1 MDPMAEQTE
10 KGVIMDLKLK
20 DKVVLVT
27 GGTGG
32 IGTAIVKGFLAEG
45 AKVAFSSTKQEKID
59 ALLPKLGAAEGQ
71 VAGFVADLNK
81 EEDIKNFVEGAKAHF
96 GTIDI
101 LVPNAGYEGQ
111 AHPVQ
116 DMTLE
121 LFEKT
126 YMLNV
131 FAVMLTMKYAA
142 PTLIE
147 KGSGSVVVIASAAA
161 YEPTA
166 GNSAYVSS
174 KYAVAGL
181 TKCIAMELGPQGI
194 HVNYVCPGPVDTP
207 MMLRIEQDFFGDS
220 MTHEEAMAMLAGQY
234 AMDKRYAKPE
244 ELEGLGCKLITICG
258 KDTKTDGLRA
268 RPLLLLSTFIS
279 AAPMRGC
286 TCCMARM
293 SDMPNDTRRRM
304 DRRH

>member
-1 MDPMAEQTE
+1 
-10 KGVIMDLKLK
+10 MDLKLK

-45 AKVAFSSTKQEKID
+45 AKVAFSSTRQEKID
-59 ALLPKLGAAEGQ
+59 ALLPQLGAAEGQ
-71 VAGFVADLNK
+71 VAGFVADMSK
-81 EEDIKNFVEGAKAHF
+81 EEDIKNFVDNAKAAF

-101 LVPNAGYEGQ
+101 VVPNAGYEGK

-116 DMTLE
+116 DMTLD
-121 LFEKT
+121 LFEQT

-131 FAVMLTMKYAA
+131 FSVMLLMKYAA

-147 KGSGSVVVIASAAA
+147 KQSGAVVVVASAAA

-166 GNSAYVSS
+166 GNSV
-174 KYAVAGL
+174 
-181 TKCIAMELGPQGI
+181 

-207 MMLRIEQDFFGDS
+207 MMLRIERDFFGDS
-220 MTHEEAMAMLAGQY
+220 MTHEQAMEMLAGTY

-244 ELEGLGCKLITICG
+244 EVANAVLYLASEVSSHTAGMGMHVDSKV
-258 KDTKTDGLRA
+258 
-268 RPLLLLSTFIS
+268 S
-279 AAPMRGC
+279 A
-286 TCCMARM
+286 
-293 SDMPNDTRRRM
+293 PN
-304 DRRH
+304 

>member
-1 MDPMAEQTE
+1 MNLHLE
-10 KGVIMDLKLK
+10 

-45 AKVAFSSTKQEKID
+45 AKVAFSSTSQEKID
-59 ALLPKLGAAEGQ
+59 KLIPTLNAKEGQ
-71 VAGFVADLNK
+71 VAGFVADMNK
-81 EEDIKNFVEGAKAHF
+81 EEDIKNLVENAKAHF
-96 GTIDI
+96 GTLDVI
-101 LVPNAGYEGQ
+101 VPNAGYEGK

-116 DMTLE
+116 DMELE

-131 FAVMLTMKYAA
+131 FSVMLLMKYAA

-147 KGSGSVVVIASAAA
+147 KKSGAVVVVASAAA

-181 TKCIAMELGPQGI
+181 TKCVAMELGPVGV

-207 MMLRIEQDFFGDS
+207 MMLRIEKDFFGDS
-220 MTHEEAMAMLAGQY
+220 MTHEEAMAMLAGAY

-244 ELEGLGCKLITICG
+244 EVANAVIYLASDVAAHTAGMGMHVDSKV
-258 KDTKTDGLRA
+258 
-268 RPLLLLSTFIS
+268 S
-279 AAPMRGC
+279 A
-286 TCCMARM
+286 
-293 SDMPNDTRRRM
+293 PN
-304 DRRH
+304 

>member
-1 MDPMAEQTE
+1 MN
-10 KGVIMDLKLK
+10 LKLK
-20 DKVVLVT
+20 DKVVLIT

-32 IGTAIVKGFLAEG
+32 IGTAIVKAYLAEG
-45 AKVAFSSTKQEKID
+45 AKVAFSSTSQAKID
-59 ALLPKLGAAEGQ
+59 ALLPTLEGD
-71 VAGFVADLNK
+71 VAGFVADMNR
-81 EEDIKNFVEGAKAHF
+81 EEDIKAFVENAKAKF

-101 LVPNAGYEGQ
+101 VVPNAGYEGK

-121 LFEKT
+121 LFQQT

-131 FAVMLTMKYAA
+131 FSVMLLMKYAA

-147 KGSGSVVVIASAAA
+147 KKSGAVVVVASAAA

-181 TKCIAMELGPQGI
+181 TKCVAMELGPNGI

-207 MMLRIEQDFFGDS
+207 MMLRIEKDFFGDS
-220 MTHEEAMAMLAGQY
+220 MTHEEAMAMLAGTY

-244 ELEGLGCKLITICG
+244 EVANAVLY
-258 KDTKTDGLRA
+258 
-268 RPLLLLSTFIS
+268 LSSEVS
-279 AAPMRGC
+279 AHTAGMGMHVDSKVSAP
-286 TCCMARM
+286 
-293 SDMPNDTRRRM
+293 N
-304 DRRH
+304 

>member
-1 MDPMAEQTE
+1 
-10 KGVIMDLKLK
+10 MDLKLK

-32 IGTAIVKGFLAEG
+32 IGSAIVKGYIGEG
-45 AKVAFSSTKQEKID
+45 AKVAFSSTSQAKID
-59 ALLPKLGAAEGQ
+59 ALLPTLGAAEGQ
-71 VAGFVADLNK
+71 AAGFVADMTR
-81 EEDIKNFVEGAKAHF
+81 EEDIKALVDKVKAHF

-101 LVPNAGYEGQ
+101 VIPNAGYEGK

-116 DMTLE
+116 DMTLD
-121 LFEKT
+121 LFEQT

-131 FAVMLTMKYAA
+131 FAVMLTLKYTA
-142 PTLIE
+142 PILLE
-147 KGSGSVVVIASAAA
+147 KKSGSVVVVASAAA

-181 TKCIAMELGPQGI
+181 TKCVALELGPAGI

-207 MMLRIEQDFFGDS
+207 MMLRIEKDFFGDS
-220 MTHEEAMAMLAGQY
+220 MTHEEAMAMLAGNY

-244 ELEGLGCKLITICG
+244 EIANAVLY
-258 KDTKTDGLRA
+258 
-268 RPLLLLSTFIS
+268 LSSELASHTAGMGMHIDSKVS
-279 AAPMRGC
+279 A
-286 TCCMARM
+286 T
-293 SDMPNDTRRRM
+293 S
-304 DRRH
+304 

>member
-1 MDPMAEQTE
+1 
-10 KGVIMDLKLK
+10 MDLKLK
-20 DKVVLVT
+20 DKVVLIT

-32 IGTAIVKGFLAEG
+32 IGTAIVKGYLAEG
-45 AKVAFSSTKQEKID
+45 AKVAFSSTSQAKID
-59 ALLPKLGAAEGQ
+59 ALLPTLEGD
-71 VAGFVADLNK
+71 VAGFVADMNK
-81 EEDIKNFVEGAKAHF
+81 EEDIKAFVESAKAKF

-101 LVPNAGYEGQ
+101 VVPNAGYEGK

-121 LFEKT
+121 LFQQT

-131 FAVMLTMKYAA
+131 FSVMLLMKYAA

-147 KGSGSVVVIASAAA
+147 KKSGAVVVVASAAA

-181 TKCIAMELGPQGI
+181 TKCVAMELGPNGI

-207 MMLRIEQDFFGDS
+207 MMLRIEKDFFGDT
-220 MTHEEAMAMLAGQY
+220 MTHEEAMAMLAGTY

-244 ELEGLGCKLITICG
+244 EVANAVLY
-258 KDTKTDGLRA
+258 
-268 RPLLLLSTFIS
+268 LSSEVS
-279 AAPMRGC
+279 AHTAGMGMHVDSKVSAP
-286 TCCMARM
+286 
-293 SDMPNDTRRRM
+293 N
-304 DRRH
+304 

>member
-1 MDPMAEQTE
+1 MPEGLQGLTVKE
-10 KGVIMDLKLK
+10 VSESTIRRRNVHIDLKLK
-20 DKVVLVT
+20 DKVVLVS

-45 AKVAFSSTKQEKID
+45 AKVAFSSTSQAKID
-59 ALLPKLGAAEGQ
+59 ALIPTLGAAEGQ
-71 VAGFVADLNK
+71 VAGFVADMNQ
-81 EEDIKNFVEGAKAHF
+81 EDDIKNFVEGAKAHF

-101 LVPNAGYEGQ
+101 VVPNAGYEGK

-131 FAVMLTMKYAA
+131 FAVMLMLKYEA

-147 KGSGSVVVIASAAA
+147 KKSGAVVVIASAAA

-181 TKCIAMELGPQGI
+181 TKCVAMELGPMGI
-194 HVNYVCPGPVDTP
+194 HVNYICPGPVDTP
-207 MMLRIEQDFFGDS
+207 MMLRIEKDFFGDT
-220 MTHEEAMAMLAGQY
+220 MTHEEAMAMLAGNY

-244 ELEGLGCKLITICG
+244 EIANAVLYLASEVSSHTAGMGMHIDSKV
-258 KDTKTDGLRA
+258 
-268 RPLLLLSTFIS
+268 
-279 AAPMRGC
+279 AAP
-286 TCCMARM
+286 
-293 SDMPNDTRRRM
+293 N
-304 DRRH
+304 

>member
-1 MDPMAEQTE
+1 
-10 KGVIMDLKLK
+10 MDLKLK
-20 DKVVLVT
+20 DKVVLIT

-32 IGTAIVKGFLAEG
+32 IGTAIVKGYLAEG
-45 AKVAFSSTKQEKID
+45 AKVAFSSTSQAKID
-59 ALLPKLGAAEGQ
+59 ALLPTLEGD
-71 VAGFVADLNK
+71 VAGFVADMNK
-81 EEDIKNFVEGAKAHF
+81 EEDIKAFVESAKAKF

-101 LVPNAGYEGQ
+101 VVPNAGYEGK

-121 LFEKT
+121 LFQQT

-131 FAVMLTMKYAA
+131 FSVMLLMKYAA

-147 KGSGSVVVIASAAA
+147 KKSGAVVVVASAAA

-181 TKCIAMELGPQGI
+181 TKCVAMELGPNGI

-207 MMLRIEQDFFGDS
+207 MMLRIEKDFFGDT
-220 MTHEEAMAMLAGQY
+220 MTHEEAMAMLAGTY

-244 ELEGLGCKLITICG
+244 EVANAVLY
-258 KDTKTDGLRA
+258 
-268 RPLLLLSTFIS
+268 LSSEVSAHTAGMGMHVDS
-279 AAPMRGC
+279 KVAAP
-286 TCCMARM
+286 
-293 SDMPNDTRRRM
+293 N
-304 DRRH
+304 

>member
-1 MDPMAEQTE
+1 
-10 KGVIMDLKLK
+10 MDLKLK
-20 DKVVLVT
+20 DKVVLIT

-32 IGTAIVKGFLAEG
+32 IGTAIVKAYLAEG
-45 AKVAFSSTKQEKID
+45 AKVAFSSTSQAKID
-59 ALLPKLGAAEGQ
+59 ALLPTLEGD
-71 VAGFVADLNK
+71 VAGFVADMNR
-81 EEDIKNFVEGAKAHF
+81 EEDIKAFVENAKAKF

-101 LVPNAGYEGQ
+101 VVPNAGYEGK

-121 LFEKT
+121 LFQQT

-131 FAVMLTMKYAA
+131 FSVMLLMKYAA

-147 KGSGSVVVIASAAA
+147 KKSGAVVVVASAAA

-181 TKCIAMELGPQGI
+181 TKCVAMELGPHGI

-207 MMLRIEQDFFGDS
+207 MMLRIEKDFFGDS
-220 MTHEEAMAMLAGQY
+220 MTHEEAMAMLAGTY

-244 ELEGLGCKLITICG
+244 EVANAVLY
-258 KDTKTDGLRA
+258 
-268 RPLLLLSTFIS
+268 LSSEVS
-279 AAPMRGC
+279 AHTAGMGMHVDSKVSAP
-286 TCCMARM
+286 
-293 SDMPNDTRRRM
+293 N
-304 DRRH
+304 